1 MVYQFPPDRDGGG
14 VEEKTK
20 PRSNQIVNLLVLVLI
35 VMLVLGGVI
44 LYLRESGIDVRQLN
58 LKNPFGERETLN
70 RANEDRGQSLVITQA
85 KVAADRLYLREGPGI
100 QYVATYLLPENWKV
114 SLIGDYKTNYDG
126 EVWARVLVQTDEGIQ
141 EGWVSRRF
149 LE

>member
-1 MVYQFPPDRDGGG
+1 MSQEAGAPQMKRSQGPSYVYGPMVYQFPPDREGGDG
-14 VEEKTK
+14 EEKSK
-20 PRSNQIVNLLVLVLI
+20 PRSNQVVNLLVLVLI

-44 LYLRESGIDVRQLN
+44 LYLRENGIDVRQLN
-58 LKNPFGERETLN
+58 LRNPFGKRETLN

-114 SLIGDYKTNYDG
+114 SL
-126 EVWARVLVQTDEGIQ
+126 
-141 EGWVSRRF
+141 
-149 LE
+149 